1 MESNIHNFHKMSINE
16 RLQKLME
23 FSNLTDDDIN
33 KLSSWV
39 MPMETADHIIENVVS
54 RIYLPMGIATNFLI
68 NGRDYLIPMAI
79 EEPSVVAA
87 CSNGARIAR
96 AGGGFTA
103 YASEPMMYG
112 QIQIVD
118 INDPELARINIM
130 RNKARILEMANTRS
144 STLKS
149 LGAGAKDLE
158 IKIFDDMMIIY
169 LKIDV
174 QEAMGA
180 NIINTMC
187 EYVSPFI
194 EEITKGSVILRIM
207 SNLTP
212 LRMAYAR
219 AVFPKDLI
227 GERTV
232 DNIIYAYKFA
242 EHDVFR
248 AATHNKGIMNGIDA
262 VLLATLN
269 DFRAQEANAHAYASL
284 NGYKPLTRYY
294 KNENGDLVGSIE
306 IPVAIGTV
314 GGTTRSSEI
323 SRIAMKIL
331 NVENA
336 RDLSCVLASVG
347 LSQNF
352 AALRALADEGIQRGH
367 MKLHA
372 RNVAIAAGATGDDI
386 DKIADKMIREN
397 KISIT
402 RAMEILKGD

>member
-16 RLQKLME
+16 RLDKLKE
-23 FSNLTDDDIN
+23 FSNLTDDEME
-33 KLSSWV
+33 KLKSWV

-54 RIYLPMGIATNFLI
+54 RIYIPLGIATNFVI
-68 NGRDYLIPMAI
+68 NGKNYLIPMAI

-96 AGGGFTA
+96 SAGGFTA
-103 YASEPMMYG
+103 YASEPIMYG
-112 QIQIVD
+112 QIQLVD
-118 INDPELARINIM
+118 VKDPELARINIM
-130 RNKARILEMANTRS
+130 KNKKNILDMANTRS
-144 STLKS
+144 NTLKR
-149 LGAGAKDLE
+149 LGAGAIDLE
-158 IKIFDDMMIIY
+158 IKNFEDMMIIY
-169 LKIDV
+169 LKVDV

-187 EYVSPFI
+187 EYIAPFI
-194 EEITKGSVILRIM
+194 EEITNARVILRIM

-219 AVFPKDLI
+219 AVFPAGLI
-227 GERTV
+227 GKETV
-232 DNIIYAYKFA
+232 ENIIYAYKFA

-248 AATHNKGIMNGIDA
+248 ATTHNKGIMNGIDA

-306 IPVAIGTV
+306 IPVAVGTI
-314 GGTTRSSEI
+314 GGTTGSSEI
-323 SRIAMKIL
+323 SKIAMRIL
-331 NVENA
+331 NIENA
-336 RDLSCVLASVG
+336 REFSCVLASVG
-347 LSQNF
+347 LAQNF
-352 AALRALADEGIQRGH
+352 AALRALADEGIQKGH

-386 DKIADKMIREN
+386 DRISKIMIEEN

-402 RAMEILKGD
+402 RAREILKGD

>member
-23 FSNLTDDDIN
+23 FSNLTDEDIN

-130 RNKARILEMANTRS
+130 KNKARILEMANTRS

-194 EEITKGSVILRIM
+194 EEITKGRVILRIM